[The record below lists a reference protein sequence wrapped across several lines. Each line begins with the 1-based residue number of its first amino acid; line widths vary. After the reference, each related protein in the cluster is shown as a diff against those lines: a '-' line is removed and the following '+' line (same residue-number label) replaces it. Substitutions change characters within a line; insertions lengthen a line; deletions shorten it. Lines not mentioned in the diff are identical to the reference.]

1 MIGIYIVKKIVQPN
15 PVVIFVS
22 SQARTTCSFARF
34 ESQDL
39 RVASVCWHQRMR
51 RALKPIAISTI
62 LHSILSGIVA
72 KDDQVLIWQQSVSIP
87 QCMGE

>member
-1 MIGIYIVKKIVQPN
+1 MKAGGRLWGSHFWAPGMIGIYIVKKIVQPN

-22 SQARTTCSFARF
+22 SQARTTRSFARF

-51 RALKPIAISTI
+51 RA
-62 LHSILSGIVA
+62 
-72 KDDQVLIWQQSVSIP
+72 
-87 QCMGE
+87 

>member
-22 SQARTTCSFARF
+22 SQARTTRSFARF

-51 RALKPIAISTI
+51 RALNISTI